1 MFHYKDRS
9 RKLNWCMWNIIILCH
24 IMTLCR
30 LMTLSRIMTR
40 LRRNLPENF
49 RLSPLQSVLNATIHL
64 TASLP
69 HFSHIS
75 TFLPKH
81 LNWILLMVSIHFKS
95 LFITYGAFLFP
106 AHTIFWLNLK
116 RFCSQPTQSFVFIRC
131 HPSAVS
137 SSSLCSLD
145 QHDLLG
151 TWTAT
156 AQHHPYA
163 SVSS

>member
-49 RLSPLQSVLNATIHL
+49 RLSPLQLVLNATIHL

-95 LFITYGAFLFP
+95 LFITYGAFLFQ
-106 AHTIFWLNLK
+106 AHTIFWFILK
-116 RFCSQPTQSFVFIRC
+116 RFCSQPTLSF
-131 HPSAVS
+131 
-137 SSSLCSLD
+137 
-145 QHDLLG
+145 DLI
-151 TWTAT
+151 W
-156 AQHHPYA
+156 
-163 SVSS
+163 SVSVPSPHYLMFSFAVTPRLSLVALFAPWTSMTS